1 MPIDIRSVQ
10 ISGQPGDR
18 TSCDRPRHQDS
29 RSDLEPRSGDVDAG
43 IQTDLIYLG
52 RSESELAS
60 YQPASS
66 PA

>member
-1 MPIDIRSVQ
+1 MPIDIQSVQ
-10 ISGQPGDR
+10 ISGQSGDR
-18 TSCDRPRHQDS
+18 TSFDRPKHQDS
-29 RSDLEPRSGDVDAG
+29 RADIEPQSGDVDVW
-43 IQTDLIYLG
+43 IPIDLIYLG